1 MKSNMAKERV
11 VKAII
16 YIALIVFALVIIVP
30 VLWVFIAA
38 FRPNSDFRGPTAMT
52 SPWSLPSEFRFDN
65 FVEAW
70 TAAKMGDYF
79 LNSVIVTAV
88 ALAVLLVLAIPASY
102 VLARFKFPG
111 RKIINTA
118 LMGGLFINVSYIVV
132 PIMLLL
138 LSFDKAIGFTFFM
151 NNKII
156 LSIVLASTALP
167 FTIYLLQSYFV
178 TIPTAFEEAA
188 YVDGAG
194 YFKTMFSIMIPMAK
208 PSVITVI
215 LFNFLAF
222 WNEYIVSIT
231 LLSGDNVTL
240 PVGIMNLSQASQ
252 SKAEYGRLY
261 AGLVL
266 VMLPVLILYMFVQK
280 KLTQGMTA
288 GGVKG

>member
-11 VKAII
+11 VKIII
-16 YIALIVFALVIIVP
+16 YLALIIFALIIIVP

-38 FRPNSDFRGPTAMT
+38 FRPNSEFTTMT
-52 SPWSLPSEFRFDN
+52 SPWQLPSEFKFDN
-65 FVEAW
+65 FAEAW

-111 RKIINTA
+111 RKILNTA

-132 PIMLLL
+132 PIMLILL
-138 LSFDKAIGFTFFM
+138 GLDGAIGFTFFM
-151 NNKII
+151 NNKIV

-215 LFNFLAF
+215 LFNFLSF

-231 LLSGDNVTL
+231 LLQGDNVTL